1 MYKNNFV
8 MAIVYKKREVT
19 QKYTVIKLIKRYTLN
34 RENSVQTVCKRQS
47 DPEQNQGHLFSCQW
61 QLSAGCFQEH
71 SRRCL
76 FYIFKYCG
84 GKDANYF
91 RQNNN

>member
-34 RENSVQTVCKRQS
+34 RENSVQTICKRQS
-47 DPEQNQGHLFSCQW
+47 DPEENQGYLFSCQ
-61 QLSAGCFQEH
+61 
-71 SRRCL
+71 
-76 FYIFKYCG
+76 
-84 GKDANYF
+84 
-91 RQNNN
+91 

>member
-1 MYKNNFV
+1 

-47 DPEQNQGHLFSCQW
+47 DPEQNQGHLPMTIVCRLFSRA
-61 QLSAGCFQEH
+61 LKT
-71 SRRCL
+71 L
-76 FYIFKYCG
+76 FILHI
-84 GKDANYF
+84 
-91 RQNNN
+91 QILWW